1 MAMRTASPW
10 WASLA
15 FGAGLVFVFLGERL
29 FSYSP
34 GIRGVLTVIGLVLL
48 VAVTL
53 LRAWTMVASTGE
65 RRSVERTLLLC
76 QVGALVALLLYAFT
90 TSWGVG
96 HFHWSDKGI
105 ARFQTAMTVAWTIV
119 MLCSLIPMFMIEL
132 SLGTALRTSI
142 DVGGTEVESLE
153 YMRVRDVGWS
163 GLTIALAG
171 CLMMVTCNVATER
184 NVQKDVSYFKTSSP
198 GQSTKAIVNTTGE
211 PIKALLFFPDPNEVK
226 DQVEGYFQAL
236 GEATGKVTIEEH
248 DRLVDADLA
257 AKYHVAQ
264 DGVIVLVRGTGDK
277 EKSESITVDTDIERA
292 RKGASK
298 LRNFDKEVNR
308 ALIKLVRAKRKAYLV
323 TGHGEI
329 NDYASV
335 PPDMKGKVPE
345 RRTTLLKRE
354 LADIGY
360 EVKNL
365 GLIDLAKDVPDDA
378 TVVILLGPSVPLQP
392 TEWEAIGRYLDKG
405 GRLLVALDPKG
416 EISMGPLEQKLGVKM
431 MPGDLTDDH
440 AYLPQHGSAA
450 DHRWVIT
457 TQVSAH
463 ASTTSLSRMAE
474 SGMLFI
480 DAGALEDVPT
490 SGPEP
495 KKTVTIHSMDSSWLD
510 LNNNFAFDGSDGEKR
525 QRWALGEALE
535 GPKLKDKDGK
545 EKDGYRVLVY
555 ADADL
560 FEDVF
565 VQNMG
570 RAAMIMVSGP
580 LLRDSVRWLGGEEAI
595 VGDIVSEDDKAIE
608 HTKAQDAK
616 WFTLTIVGAPLLILG
631 LGLGGTL
638 TRRRR
643 GKKTEVKS

>member
-15 FGAGLVFVFLGERL
+15 FGVGLIFVFLGERL
-29 FSYSP
+29 FAYSP
-34 GIRGVLTVIGLVLL
+34 GVRGVLTVIGVVLL
-48 VAVTL
+48 VAVTA
-53 LRAWTMVASTGE
+53 LRAWTTFATRGQ
-65 RRSVERTLLLC
+65 RRNVERTLLVC
-76 QVGALVALLLYAFT
+76 QLGVLLSLVLYALT
-90 TSWGVG
+90 THWGVS
-96 HFHWSDKGI
+96 HFHWSDKGVD
-105 ARFQTAMTVAWTIV
+105 RFQTALTIGWTIV
-119 MLCSLIPMFMIEL
+119 LLCSVIPMFMIEL
-132 SLGTALRTSI
+132 SLGTSLRTSFDI
-142 DVGGTEVESLE
+142 AGAKDEGLE
-153 YMRVRDVGWS
+153 YMRVRDIGWS
-163 GLTIALAG
+163 GLTVALAG
-171 CLMMVTCNVATER
+171 SLMMVTCNVATER

-198 GQSTKAIVNTTGE
+198 GQSTENIIKSTGE

-236 GEATGKVTIEEH
+236 SSATGKVTIEEH

-257 AKYHVAQ
+257 AKYHVAK

-277 EKSESITVDTDIERA
+277 EKSESIEVDTDIERA

-308 ALIKLVRAKRKAYLV
+308 SLMKLVRAKRKAYLV
-323 TGHGEI
+323 TGHGEL

-335 PPDMKGKVPE
+335 PPDMAGRVPKRNTSML
-345 RRTTLLKRE
+345 RR
-354 LADIGY
+354 DIEDLGY

-365 GLIDLAKDVPDDA
+365 ALIDLAKDVPDDA
-378 TVVILLGPSVPLQP
+378 TVVILLAPSVPLEP
-392 TEWEAIGRYLDKG
+392 AEWDSIDRYLDKG

-416 EISMGPLEQKLGVKM
+416 EISMGPLESKLGVKM
-431 MPGDLTDDH
+431 LPGDLTDDRV
-440 AYLPQHGSAA
+440 YLPQHGSVS
-450 DHRWVIT
+450 DRRFVIT

-463 ASTTSLSRMAE
+463 ASTTALSRMAE
-474 SGMLFI
+474 GGLLFI

-490 SGPEP
+490 TGPAP

-510 LNNNFAFDGSDGEKR
+510 TNNNFAFDGSAGEKR
-525 QRWALGEALE
+525 QRWPLAEAIE

-545 EKDGYRVLVY
+545 DKDGYRVLVFSDGDLF
-555 ADADL
+555 ADAL
-560 FEDVF
+560 

-570 RAAMIMVSGP
+570 RAAVILVSGP
-580 LLRDSVRWLGGEEAI
+580 LLRDSVRWLGGEEAFA
-595 VGDIVSEDDKAIE
+595 GDIVSEDDKTIE

-616 WFTLTIVGAPLLILG
+616 WFTLTIVGAPLLVLA